1 MVLVVIIVL
10 VVIVITLMVYNMSIH
25 NKIKAFNNINEKIN
39 NLNVLQDFMNAIG
52 ENISVDEKI
61 KKVNEILV
69 DRFGIKYSTIVV
81 FDGAEYELKA
91 TNVEEKHWETL
102 KNLHTEDIFKE
113 SIVNST
119 SKYITIDSDEE
130 KLPYQKMEFGRAK
143 SAMFFPL
150 YIDNVY
156 IGYWFIESG
165 EKHAYDNMDTAILD
179 VVKDNI
185 VAILK
190 TVNYQSTM
198 ENIPRDDLFSGLKSA
213 EYLYG
218 SAKKII
224 DKYEIST
231 VCMFKIVNLPEIN
244 NTFSREVG
252 NKIIT
257 EVSKT
262 IKTSLSNEYIFVR
275 YMGPKFVIVFS
286 GVEPE
291 SVIGFITDIKK
302 YAEQI
307 KIETTEE
314 KKKTRKT
321 TRKKKEESENS
332 EEKTTTKSKS
342 KAASPKLNFVVST
355 YYKGTALDGVTKK
368 LEEYLDN
375 APNNESNINY
385 V

>member
-10 VVIVITLMVYNMSIH
+10 VAIVITLMVYNMSIH

-61 KKVNEILV
+61 KKVNEILI

-119 SKYITIDSDEE
+119 SKYITIDNDDE

-165 EKHAYDNMDTAILD
+165 EKHAFDNLDTAILD

-190 TVNYQSTM
+190 TVNYQNTI

-218 SAKKII
+218 TAKKII
-224 DKYEIST
+224 DKYVIST
-231 VCMFKIVNLPEIN
+231 VCMFKIINLPEIN
-244 NTFSREVG
+244 NTFNRETG

-307 KIETTEE
+307 KIEFIDE
-314 KKKTRKT
+314 KKNKKT
-321 TRKKKEESENS
+321 TKKKQDAKNEDNK
-332 EEKTTTKSKS
+332 EKDKSTKSKV
-342 KAASPKLNFVVST
+342 ASPKLNFVVST

-375 APNNESNINY
+375 APENENNINY

>member
-1 MVLVVIIVL
+1 MVLIVIIVL
-10 VVIVITLMVYNMSIH
+10 VAIVITLMIYNISIH

-52 ENISVDEKI
+52 EDISVDEKI
-61 KKVNEILV
+61 KKVNEILI

-119 SKYITIDSDEE
+119 SKYITIDNDDE

-165 EKHAYDNMDTAILD
+165 EKHAFDNLDTAILD

-218 SAKKII
+218 TAKKII
-224 DKYEIST
+224 NKYEIST
-231 VCMFKIVNLPEIN
+231 VCMFKIINLPEIN

-291 SVIGFITDIKK
+291 SVIGCITDIKK
-302 YAEQI
+302 YAEKI
-307 KIETTEE
+307 KIETTQE
-314 KKKTRKT
+314 KKNARKST
-321 TRKKKEESENS
+321 KKNKEESDNI
-332 EEKTTTKSKS
+332 EEKTNTKSKV

-375 APNNESNINY
+375 APNDESNINY